1 MWIDGVV
8 VIDGSKLENLTPY
21 VEQSERFVVITRTG
35 NDLLVRLW
43 SAGIRHV
50 VFEGDAPSTVQP
62 AIIAAELRMPSP
74 EPPPTLPVLDAAS
87 RRGRPNCSSG
97 IRQVPRR

>member
-1 MWIDGVV
+1 
-8 VIDGSKLENLTPY
+8 VIDGCKLDNLTPY
-21 VEQSERFVVITRTG
+21 GEECERLVVVIRTG
-35 NDLLVRLW
+35 SDLLARLW
-43 SAGIRHV
+43 NTGIRHV
-50 VFEGDAPSTVQP
+50 VFEGDPPDTAQL

-87 RRGRPNCSSG
+87 RRGRPNCSPG